1 MPPKTTKGDATR
13 AAILEQGLAMA
24 SEVGLEG
31 LSIGGLAKAT
41 GMSKSGLFAHFA
53 SKENLQAAVI
63 EAAVERFR
71 DTVVVPSVEAARG
84 APRLQAFFENWLE
97 WGHDPSLPGGCLF
110 IAAANEL
117 DDRPGPVRDLLI
129 HYQRLWLGQLS
140 TAARIAVEA
149 GHFRADLDSE
159 QFAYDFYAI
168 ILGYHHFFRLLRDD
182 DAKGRARQSF
192 ERLMR
197 SAAIPTV

>member
-1 MPPKTTKGDATR
+1 MSPKTTKGDATR
-13 AAILEQGLAMA
+13 AAILEQALSTA

-31 LSIGGLAKAT
+31 LSIGSLAKAT
-41 GMSKSGLFAHFA
+41 GMSKSGLFAHFS

-71 DTVVVPSVEAARG
+71 EKVVLSSLAARRG
-84 APRLQAFFENWLE
+84 EPRLRAFFDHWLE

-129 HYQRLWLGQLS
+129 RYQRMWLGQLA
-140 TAARIAVEA
+140 TAAQLAVDE
-149 GHFRADLDSE
+149 GHFRADLDTE

-168 ILGYHHFFRLLRDD
+168 ILGYHHFFRLLRDR
-182 DAKGRARQSF
+182 DAVSRARKSF
-192 ERLMR
+192 ERLMT
-197 SAAIPTV
+197 AAAA